1 MRILTDEELDLVL
14 SDTPIIKHGKYR
26 FPLLVKTPLLVK
38 ILEAQADLTARLV
51 REETLKEL
59 IEQQG
64 SFFIQGAVNAI
75 DSPFIKTGVPNKRG
89 YWVFISEAKLSQGVM
104 PK

>member
-1 MRILTDEELDLVL
+1 MRILTDEEID
-14 SDTPIIKHGKYR
+14 
-26 FPLLVKTPLLVK
+26 K
-38 ILEAQADLTARLV
+38 IYDRWLHEPKEPKFLNWTTYLTTETARLV

-75 DSPFIKTGVPNKRG
+75 DSPFIKTGVPNNRG